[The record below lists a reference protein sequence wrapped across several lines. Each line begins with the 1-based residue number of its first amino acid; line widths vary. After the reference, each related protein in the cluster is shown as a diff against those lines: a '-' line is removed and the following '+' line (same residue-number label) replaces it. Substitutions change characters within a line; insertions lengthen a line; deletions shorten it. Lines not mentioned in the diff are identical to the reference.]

1 MDSKKTALVTG
12 SSSGIGFGIA
22 KVLLEKGYQVILH
35 GIETQSQID
44 TEIKDLEKFGS
55 IIGYYQVDM
64 GNAKAI
70 EQFCTELKDSKIN
83 VDILVNNAGIQH
95 VSPIQDFSPEK
106 WDQIIAI
113 NLSSAF
119 HLTRHLLP
127 HMQKQKWGKIINI
140 ASAHGL
146 VASANKS
153 AYVAS
158 KHALV
163 GLTKVVA
170 LENAKIGITCNAVCP
185 GWVLTPL
192 VESQIQKKSIEQKI
206 SIEQATE
213 NLLME
218 KQPSNQFVTPE
229 NVGQFVLFL
238 CSSAANQI
246 NGAALSIDGGWVAQ

>member
-22 KVLLEKGYQVILH
+22 KVLLEKGYQVVLH

-44 TEIKDLEKFGS
+44 KEIKTLEKLGKV
-55 IIGYYQVDM
+55 IGYYQVDM
-64 GNAKAI
+64 GNTKAI
-70 EQFCTELKDSKIN
+70 EQFCKELKDSKIN

-95 VSPIQDFSPEK
+95 VSPIQDFLPEK

-127 HMQKQKWGKIINI
+127 HMQKQKWGRIINI

-158 KHALV
+158 KHAIV
-163 GLTKVVA
+163 GLTKVAA

-192 VESQIQKKSIEQKI
+192 VESQIQKKSIEQNI

-213 NLLME
+213 NLLAE

-229 NVGQFVLFL
+229 DVGQFVLFL
-238 CSSAANQI
+238 CSKAANQI
-246 NGAALSIDGGWVAQ
+246 NGTALSIDGGWVAQ

>member
-22 KVLLEKGYQVILH
+22 KVLLEKGYQVLLH
-35 GIETQSQID
+35 GIERQSQIE
-44 TEIKDLEKFGS
+44 TEIKTLEKFGNV
-55 IIGYYQVDM
+55 IGYYQVDM

-83 VDILVNNAGIQH
+83 IDILVNNAGIQH

-127 HMQKQKWGKIINI
+127 HMQKQKWGRVINI

-158 KHALV
+158 KHAIV
-163 GLTKVVA
+163 GLTKVAA

-192 VESQIQKKSIEQKI
+192 VESQIQKKSIEQNI

-213 NLLME
+213 NLLAE

-229 NVGQFVLFL
+229 DVGQFVLFL